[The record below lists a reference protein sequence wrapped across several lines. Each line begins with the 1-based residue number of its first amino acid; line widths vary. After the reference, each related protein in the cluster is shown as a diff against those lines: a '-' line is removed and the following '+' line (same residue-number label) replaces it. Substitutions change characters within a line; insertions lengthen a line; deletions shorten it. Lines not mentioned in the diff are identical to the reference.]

1 MQLTDY
7 QVLHEVF
14 PKMQNL
20 DVLIINQL
28 QGHQT
33 SDEF

>member
-7 QVLHEVF
+7 QVIHEVF
-14 PKMQNL
+14 YKMP
-20 DVLIINQL
+20 DFDMLIISQL